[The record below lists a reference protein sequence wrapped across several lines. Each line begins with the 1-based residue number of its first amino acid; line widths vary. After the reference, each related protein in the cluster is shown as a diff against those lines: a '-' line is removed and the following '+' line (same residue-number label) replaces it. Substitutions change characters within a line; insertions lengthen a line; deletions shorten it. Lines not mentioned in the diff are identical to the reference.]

1 MALTKPEIKTKYP
14 LPVYNYQVTLG
25 DTTVAFSEVSGLQMQ
40 REPIIYRQGLSFL
53 AGPQLIRGLVSTVTV
68 TMKRGISKEKQELYQ
83 WMDQGDTKDIIID
96 LCDEEGVA
104 VVRWNVIG
112 ALPTKLDAPS
122 FTASANEVAIE
133 SMELI
138 AQEVQLDYL

>member
-1 MALTKPEIKTKYP
+1 MALTKTEIKTKYP

-40 REPIIYRQGLSFL
+40 REPIIYRQGLSFH

-68 TMKRGISKEKQELYQ
+68 TMKRGISKGKQELYQ
-83 WMDQGDTKDIIID
+83 WMDQGDTEDIIID

-138 AQEVQLDYL
+138 AKEVKIDYL

>member
-1 MALTKPEIKTKYP
+1 MALTKTEIKAQYP

-40 REPIIYRQGLSFL
+40 REPITYRQGFSFL
-53 AGPQLIRGLVSTVTV
+53 AGPQLIRGFVSTVTV
-68 TMKRGISKEKQELYQ
+68 TMKRGISKGKQGLYQ
-83 WMDQGDTKDIIID
+83 WMREGDTKDIVID
-96 LCDEEGVA
+96 LCDEEGVS
-104 VVRWNVIG
+104 VVRWKVIG

-122 FTASANEVAIE
+122 FTANSNEVAIE

>member
-25 DTTVAFSEVSGLQMQ
+25 GTTVAFSEVSGLQMQ
-40 REPIIYRQGLSFL
+40 REPITYRQGLSFL

-68 TMKRGISKEKQELYQ
+68 TMKRGISKGKQELYQ

-138 AQEVQLDYL
+138 AKEVKIDYL